1 MRRYFSFAVL
11 DENEIH
17 RGVCFSPNK
26 YRQSEQNANDTSN
39 NGIDIKSFKYGDN
52 NSDIIVND
60 FSSVKGTELNF
71 KHKAP
76 ELKTLTLQKVFN
88 ECPIVNMKGLVYNL
102 QNDTTVSK
110 YSQSLR
116 LRKGMIEDEQDRI
129 SLVLFGILSDVA
141 YNDKYSKF
149 KTMSMQ
155 KYMNDQLLKPTETST
170 VVEI

>member
-1 MRRYFSFAVL
+1 
-11 DENEIH
+11 
-17 RGVCFSPNK
+17 
-26 YRQSEQNANDTSN
+26 
-39 NGIDIKSFKYGDN
+39 
-52 NSDIIVND
+52 
-60 FSSVKGTELNF
+60 
-71 KHKAP
+71 
-76 ELKTLTLQKVFN
+76 
-88 ECPIVNMKGLVYNL
+88 MKGLVYNL
-102 QNDTTVSK
+102 QSDTTVSK

-170 VVEI
+170 AVEI